1 MSKNRTY
8 KNFAYSTYPTLEGK
22 FKIRIL
28 FDLANTTLTVIDFEK
43 GSLFNKKVYELMW
56 KINLMKSQPEIV
68 DKALLYNSFSLES
81 HTRTQGFWLAGVGNF
96 GHINIGCTL
105 PDLPNFDTSKPIIF
119 GVRTTK
125 IEFTP
130 YQTPHT
136 QHINNLYFYPG
147 DDT

>member
-1 MSKNRTY
+1 MPKNRTY
-8 KNFAYSTYPTLEGK
+8 KNFAHSTYHALKGEFNIRTLH
-22 FKIRIL
+22 
-28 FDLANTTLTVIDFEK
+28 DVSNTTLTIIDFER

-81 HTRTQGFWLAGVGNF
+81 HTRTQGFWLEGKGNF
-96 GHINIGCTL
+96 GHINIGHSI
-105 PDLPNFDTSKPIIF
+105 PDLPSFDTSKPIIF

-125 IEFTP
+125 IEFNP
-130 YQTPHT
+130 YQTQHT
-136 QHINNLYFYPG
+136 NNLYFYSG